1 MVQYCQQFKAFSS
14 RRTLFFIRHQEAFMK
29 FLDREAT
36 IAEPGFNR
44 WLVPPA
50 ALAVHLAIGQIYA
63 YSVFNAPLTKL
74 IGITESAAGDWKL
87 TTVGWIFSIALAML
101 GASAALFGTWMER
114 VGPRKAMFVAACCFS
129 LGFFV
134 SALGV
139 TTHNLFLLYLGNG
152 VIGGIGLG
160 LGYIGPVSTL
170 MKWFPDKPGM
180 ATGLAI
186 MGFGGGAM
194 LASPLSVSLMNAFSD
209 DVSVGVAPT
218 FVVLGLFY
226 LVLMMFGAFTIRVPT
241 EGWKPEGYVAPKTKN
256 KLVSTNHVNVS
267 QAMKT
272 PQFWLLFWV
281 LCLNVTAGIGV
292 LGQASVMIQELFS
305 EASVGKQA
313 AISAGAAAGFVS
325 LLSLFNM
332 GGRFLWSSVSDRI
345 GRKNT
350 YTIFFVL
357 GSLLYFAVPS
367 IGESGNK
374 ALFIIGFCVII
385 SMYGGGF
392 AAIPAYLKDL
402 FGTYQVGAIHGRI
415 LLAWSTAAVIG
426 PVLVNY
432 IRQSQIDSGV
442 PAAQAYSVTMYIM
455 AGLLI
460 VGLLCN
466 LAVKSVHE
474 KHHETDIKTAAHSGN
489 PDDETA
495 VSDAYLLQ
503 EKVASGGFSVW
514 WRWALVGVP
523 LVYGVVMVFVKA
535 LGLFR

>member
-1 MVQYCQQFKAFSS
+1 MSLLHRS
-14 RRTLFFIRHQEAFMK
+14 RS
-29 FLDREAT
+29 
-36 IAEPGFNR
+36 IAPHDYNR

-50 ALAVHLAIGQIYA
+50 ALAVHLSIGQIYA
-63 YSVFNAPLTKL
+63 YSVFNAPLTHL
-74 IGITESAAGDWKL
+74 IGITQSAPNDWKL
-87 TTVGWIFSIALAML
+87 TTVGWIFSIALAVL

-114 VGPRKAMFVAACCFS
+114 EGPRKAMFVAACCFG
-129 LGFFV
+129 LGFLV
-134 SALGV
+134 AAYGV
-139 TTHNLFLLYLGNG
+139 HIHNIALLYLGNG

-194 LASPLSVSLMNAFSD
+194 LASPLSVTLMQYFASD
-209 DVSVGVAPT
+209 TSVGVAQT
-218 FVVLGLFY
+218 FVVLSFFYFALMLFA
-226 LVLMMFGAFTIRVPT
+226 AFTIRIPAD
-241 EGWKPEGYVAPKTKN
+241 GWLPKKYVAPTPKN
-256 KLVSTNHVNVS
+256 KLISAHHVSAS
-267 QAMKT
+267 EAMKT

-281 LCLNVTAGIGV
+281 LCLNITAGIGV

-305 EASVGKQA
+305 ITSVGKNA
-313 AISAGAAAGFVS
+313 AVDATAAAGFVG

-332 GGRFLWSSVSDRI
+332 GGRFFWSSISDKI
-345 GRKNT
+345 GRKNI
-350 YTIFFVL
+350 YFVFFVL
-357 GSLLYFAVPS
+357 GALLYFLIPS
-367 IGESGNK
+367 LSNNK
-374 ALFIIGFCVII
+374 ILFITCFCVVI

-432 IRQSQIDSGV
+432 IRQSQIDSGI

-455 AGLLI
+455 AFLLI
-460 VGLLCN
+460 LGLLCN
-466 LAVKSVHE
+466 LCVKPVNE
-474 KHHETDIKTAAHSGN
+474 KHHFSGSLKTAAKSGN

-495 VSDAYLLQ
+495 LSDALL
-503 EKVASGGFSVW
+503 VAAKISRGGTNMW
-514 WRWALVGVP
+514 WRWLLVVAL
-523 LVYGVVMVFVKA
+523 LTYGVVMVAVKVVN
-535 LGLFR
+535 LF